1 MLPAYP
7 LPPRPRRSWLGPIL
21 AALLAFAAVLTVGG
35 GAVAVASTRGS
46 GGSGSATFV
55 DELRPNVRTPALHEL
70 LDRRAKAVR
79 DHDQQA
85 FFADIDRTDT
95 AFARKQQEE
104 FDNLGKLPLAEFR
117 YDLAEPIEYDALIPA
132 AIRSRYH
139 SIVRAPAVTMRYRI
153 DGVDGP
159 DTGAVAAPWTPI
171 FGAAHGRWRL
181 VGVVND
187 PRLPT
192 GAGGQAWE
200 TGPITVVRSAR
211 VVLVLS
217 AGDDARAPDM
227 LRMAE
232 AGLDHVAAVRR
243 GGWAGKVLITA
254 VQDARLF
261 TTYFAES
268 PDRVDNFAAIAVPY
282 YAEVPQWST
291 KPKYVATRVVFNP
304 HEFSADPTELAH
316 DLTHEFTHAAMGS
329 VTTDNTPLW
338 LVEGF
343 AEYVAYKPEQVS
355 ALYPKRALE
364 GYQTGSWPPDS
375 DFYRDGRNYVLGWL
389 ACRMIAQKYGEAKL
403 VALYEASTDR
413 TAVRQVLGI
422 DEATFN
428 SQYESYVEKARSGS
442 LP

>member
-1 MLPAYP
+1 VLPAYP

-21 AALLAFAAVLTVGG
+21 AALLVFAAVLTAGG
-35 GAVAVASTRGS
+35 GAVAVASTQGGRGS
-46 GGSGSATFV
+46 GTAAFV
-55 DELRPNVRTPALHEL
+55 DEYRPNVRTPALHEL

-79 DHDQQA
+79 DHDQQR
-85 FFADIDRTDT
+85 FFADIDSTDP
-95 AFARKQQEE
+95 AFAHKQQEE

-117 YDLAEPIEYDALIPA
+117 YDLAEPTQYDALVPA

-139 SIVRAPAVTMRYRI
+139 SVVRAPAVTVRYRI
-153 DGVDGP
+153 DGVDTDP
-159 DTGAVAAPWTPI
+159 VAAPWTPI
-171 FGAAHGRWRL
+171 FGASNGRWRL
-181 VGVVND
+181 VGVVSD
-187 PRLPT
+187 PQLPT

-232 AGLDHVAAVRR
+232 AGLDRVAAVRR
-243 GGWAGKVLITA
+243 GGWAGKVFITA

-268 PDRVDNFAAIAVPY
+268 PDRIDNFAAIAVPY
-282 YAEVPQWST
+282 YADVPQWST
-291 KPKYVATRVVFNP
+291 SPKYVATRVVFNP
-304 HEFSADPTELAH
+304 HEFSADPIELAH

-329 VTTDNTPLW
+329 VTADSTPLW

-343 AEYVAYKPEQVS
+343 AEYVAYKSEQVS
-355 ALYPKRALE
+355 ALFPKRALE
-364 GYQTGSWPPDS
+364 GYPTGSWPPDH

-403 VALYEASTDR
+403 VALYEGSTDAG
-413 TAVRQVLGI
+413 AVRRVLGI
-422 DEATFN
+422 DEATLD
-428 SQYESYVEKARSGS
+428 SQYVSYVEKARSGS